1 MKRYKKK
8 LFLLAI
14 SIVVG
19 YLLRFSNIPLSLN
32 TLTISSTPPP
42 ITTINQPHAT
52 SSARVK
58 FVVDGD
64 TIELENGQ
72 RVRYIGIDTP
82 ELHHP
87 LKPVQCFGKEAKDE
101 NEKLVKGKEITLK
114 KDISETDRYGR
125 LLRYIYVPTDASP
138 EGMFLNEYLVKE
150 GFAHMATFPP
160 DVEYASIFRKA
171 QNEAIINEKGLWKN
185 CR

>member
-1 MKRYKKK
+1 MKRYKIK
-8 LFLLAI
+8 LLLLAI
-14 SIVVG
+14 TIVVG

-32 TLTISSTPPP
+32 TLTISPSPSP
-42 ITTINQPHAT
+42 ITVTTQPHAT

-101 NEKLVKGKEITLK
+101 NEKLVLGKEIILK
-114 KDISETDRYGR
+114 KDVSETDRYGR
-125 LLRYIYVPTDASP
+125 LLRYIFVPTDAS
-138 EGMFLNEYLVKE
+138 
-150 GFAHMATFPP
+150 
-160 DVEYASIFRKA
+160 
-171 QNEAIINEKGLWKN
+171 
-185 CR
+185 

>member
-1 MKRYKKK
+1 MKKYQKK
-8 LFLLAI
+8 LFLLAVT
-14 SIVVG
+14 IVIA
-19 YLLRFSNIPLSLN
+19 YLFRFTNIPIDLT
-32 TLTISSTPPP
+32 TLTIISPTKTIP
-42 ITTINQPHAT
+42 TTNQPHAT

-87 LKPVQCFGKEAKDE
+87 QKPVQCYGQEAKNE
-101 NEKLVKGKEITLK
+101 NEKLVQGKEIILK
-114 KDISETDRYGR
+114 KDVSETDRYGR
-125 LLRYIYVPTDASP
+125 LLRYIFVPTDASP
-138 EGMFLNEYLVKE
+138 EGMFVNEYLVKE

-160 DVEYASIFRKA
+160 DVAYADVFRKA
-171 QNEAIINEKGLWKN
+171 QNEAITNEKGLWKN